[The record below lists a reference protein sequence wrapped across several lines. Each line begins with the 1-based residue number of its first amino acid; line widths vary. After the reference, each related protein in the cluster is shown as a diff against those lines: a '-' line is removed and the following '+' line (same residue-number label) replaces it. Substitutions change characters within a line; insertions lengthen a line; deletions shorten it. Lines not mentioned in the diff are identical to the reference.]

1 VVLSSITIFVLLL
14 LTIPKV
20 LMYCHSVVYE
30 FSNKDCGSYL
40 QYGAG
45 FPFDTAFDSHFLMG
59 DVRYVIAPV
68 IC

>member
-1 VVLSSITIFVLLL
+1 
-14 LTIPKV
+14 
-20 LMYCHSVVYE
+20 MYCHSVVYE